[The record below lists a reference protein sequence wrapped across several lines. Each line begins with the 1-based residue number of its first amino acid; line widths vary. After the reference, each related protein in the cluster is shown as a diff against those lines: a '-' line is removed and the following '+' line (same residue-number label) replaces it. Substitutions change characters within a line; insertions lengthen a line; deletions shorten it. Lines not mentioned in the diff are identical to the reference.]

1 MRAMI
6 CKEYGPPE
14 SLQLGEL
21 PSRALEPNE
30 IRIRVHACGVNFPDT
45 LIIQGKYQVK
55 PPMPFAPGGEVAG
68 EVIEAGSEVKNLKVG
83 DRVMGMTGYGGF
95 AEEVVATANRAIPI
109 PQGMD
114 YVTAAGFS
122 MVYGTSYHGLVQR
135 GRLKA
140 GENLLVLGA
149 SGGVGLAAV
158 EIGKALGARVI
169 AAASSPEKLQV
180 AKDHGA
186 DELIDYSKEDLKE
199 RVKELTSGLG
209 ADVIYDPVGGDA
221 FDACLRAINW
231 EGRLL
236 VIGFASGRIP
246 QAPANLPLL
255 KGSEIVGVF
264 WGAFVNRDPKT
275 NYQNFQHLFQL
286 YGEGKIKPHV
296 CRTYPLEK
304 AADAL
309 NDLLERRVT
318 GKVVLTPQA
327 G

>member
-14 SLQLGEL
+14 SLVLGEL
-21 PSRALEPNE
+21 PRPELDGND

-45 LIIQGKYQVK
+45 LIIQGKYQLK

-68 EVIEAGSEVKNLKVG
+68 EVIEVGDKVTGLKVG
-83 DRVMGMTGYGGF
+83 DRVMALTGFGGF
-95 AEEVVATANRAIPI
+95 AEEAVTNVNRAIPI
-109 PQGMD
+109 PPGMD

-122 MVYGTSYHGLVQR
+122 MVYGTSYHALVQR

-169 AAASSPEKLQV
+169 AAASSPEKLAV
-180 AKDHGA
+180 AKEHGA

-199 RVKELTSGLG
+199 RVKELTGGNG

-231 EGRLL
+231 DGRLL

-255 KGSEIVGVF
+255 KGSSIVGVF

-275 NYQNFQHLFQL
+275 NFQNFQHLFQL
-286 YGEGKIKPHV
+286 YAEGKIKPHV
-296 CRTYPLEK
+296 CRTYPLEQ

>member
-14 SLQLGEL
+14 SLVLGEL
-21 PSRALEPNE
+21 PRPELGDND

-45 LIIQGKYQVK
+45 LIIEGKYQIK

-68 EVIEAGSEVKNLKVG
+68 EVIEVGAKVKTHKLG
-83 DRVMGMTGYGGF
+83 DRVMALTGYGGF
-95 AEEVVATANRAIPI
+95 AEEAVTDASRAIPM
-109 PQGMD
+109 PEGMD

-122 MVYGTSYHGLVQR
+122 MVYGTAYHALVQR
-135 GRLKA
+135 GRLQP

-169 AAASSPEKLQV
+169 AAASSAEKLQV
-180 AKDHGA
+180 TKEHGA
-186 DELIDYSKEDLKE
+186 DELINYSEEDLKE
-199 RVKELTSGLG
+199 RVRELTGGVG
-209 ADVIYDPVGGDA
+209 ADVIFDPVGGDA
-221 FDACLRAINW
+221 FDQCLRAINW
-231 EGRLL
+231 DGRLL

-255 KGSEIVGVF
+255 KGCSIVGVF
-264 WGAFVNRDPKT
+264 WGAFVGHEPKT
-275 NYQNFQHLFQL
+275 NFQNFQQLFKL
-286 YGEGKIKPHV
+286 YGQGKLKPHV
-296 CRTYPLEK
+296 CRTYPLEQ
-304 AADAL
+304 AAAAL

-318 GKVVLTPQA
+318 GKVVLTPQSA
-327 G
+327 